1 MTNENASM
9 SENQKTG
16 SVVSKDGTRIGYRQ
30 FGNGPGVVVLHGSNV
45 SSQNFIQL
53 ANGLADIFTVY
64 VPDRRGRGLSGPF
77 GKDYS
82 IQMEVEDLEALLT
95 ETDARNIFGVSAGGL
110 IALQAALSL
119 PIIEKIALYE
129 PALLMNGSEQTTWL
143 TRFDQEIAQGKVAAA
158 LITCMKG
165 LQLAPPIFN
174 AMPRWLL
181 ESLTN
186 MAMASED
193 KKAKD
198 GDITMRM
205 LAPTL
210 HYDGLMLAEMTGTLD
225 RFRSVSAKV
234 LLLSGSKGLS
244 WLKPSLNALEGVLPR
259 VRRIEFPGLDHG
271 AACDVS
277 NTNKDGKPELVAKEL
292 RRFFAE

>member
-129 PALLMNGSEQTTWL
+129 PALLMNGSEQTAWL

-277 NTNKDGKPELVAKEL
+277 NTNKGGKPELVAKEL